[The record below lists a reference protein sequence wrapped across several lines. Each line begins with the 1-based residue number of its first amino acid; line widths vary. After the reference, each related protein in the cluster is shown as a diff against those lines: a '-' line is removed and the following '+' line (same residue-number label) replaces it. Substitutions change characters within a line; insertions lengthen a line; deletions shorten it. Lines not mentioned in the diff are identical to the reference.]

1 MLGFATTVD
10 DVIAGVDLT
19 GKAAVVTGASS
30 GLGLQTVAALASV
43 GADVVA
49 AVRDPETFRAGSEWL
64 ELGELTPR
72 IHPVPLDLA
81 RLASVR
87 AAAQTIASQYPQID
101 ILINNAGVMFTPHET
116 TADGF
121 ELQFGID
128 HLGHFQLTTLLL
140 PQLRAAAAA
149 SGDARVVTVT
159 SEAHRNWGIDLD
171 DINFDRR
178 GYDTFLAYGQAK
190 SANILMTVELHRRWG
205 ANGVEGSRHHRAGRP
220 SGHLRDQPRPLH
232 GAGNRQE
239 AVRNGRRDIR
249 PREHEVRAQAAATTV
264 WAATEPSLAGRGGA
278 YLADCQIAEAAPAA
292 TDSATAQRLWL
303 LSQEWVQA
311 LTYGLGLVGHSAI
324 RSGGGR
330 AERVCE
336 TAPRTRGR

>member
-1 MLGFATTVD
+1 MFGFATTVD

-19 GKAAVVTGASS
+19 GKTAVVTGASS
-30 GLGLQTVAALASV
+30 GLGLKTVAALASA

-49 AVRDPETFRAGSEWL
+49 AVRDPENFRAGSDWL

-81 RLASVR
+81 HLASVR
-87 AAAQTIASQYPQID
+87 SAGQAIASRYPRLD
-101 ILINNAGVMFTPHET
+101 ILINNAGVMFTPHNT

-121 ELQFGID
+121 ELQFGVN

-140 PQLRAAAAA
+140 PQLRAAAAV

-171 DINFDRR
+171 DISFDRR
-178 GYDTFLAYGQAK
+178 GYDTFLAYGQSK
-190 SANILMTVELHRRWG
+190 SANILMTVELQRRWG
-205 ANGVEGSRHHRAGRP
+205 ANGAEG
-220 SGHLRDQPRPLH
+220 
-232 GAGNRQE
+232 GAGITAL
-239 AVRNGRRDIR
+239 AVHPGTCATNLGRYMERATAKKLFAMSSQTFA
-249 PREHEVRAQAAATTV
+249 PENMKSVAQAAATTV

-292 TDSATAQRLWL
+292 TDPATAQRLWL

-311 LTYGLGLVGHSAI
+311 
-324 RSGGGR
+324 
-330 AERVCE
+330 
-336 TAPRTRGR
+336 

>member
-1 MLGFATTVD
+1 LLGFATTVD

-19 GKAAVVTGASS
+19 GKTAVVTGASS
-30 GLGLQTVAALASV
+30 GLGLQTVAALASA

-49 AVRDPETFRAGSEWL
+49 AVRDPGNFRAGTDWL

-121 ELQFGID
+121 ELQFGVN

-140 PQLRAAAAA
+140 PQLLAAAAV
-149 SGDARVVTVT
+149 SGDARIVTVT

-171 DINFDRR
+171 DIGFDLR

-205 ANGVEGSRHHRAGRP
+205 ADG
-220 SGHLRDQPRPLH
+220 
-232 GAGNRQE
+232 GAGITAL
-239 AVRNGRRDIR
+239 AVHPGTCATNLGRYMERATVKKLFAMGGETFA
-249 PREHEVRAQAAATTV
+249 PENMKSVAQAAATTV

-303 LSQEWVQA
+303 LSQQWVQA
-311 LTYGLGLVGHSAI
+311 
-324 RSGGGR
+324 
-330 AERVCE
+330 
-336 TAPRTRGR
+336 

>member
-1 MLGFATTVD
+1 MFGFATTVD
-10 DVIAGVDLT
+10 DVIAGADLT
-19 GKAAVVTGASS
+19 GKTAVVTGASS
-30 GLGLQTVAALASV
+30 GLGLQTVAALASA

-49 AVRDPETFRAGSEWL
+49 AVRDPETFCAGSDWL

-87 AAAQTIASQYPQID
+87 AAGQTIASRYPRLD
-101 ILINNAGVMFTPHET
+101 ILINNAGVMFTPQQT

-121 ELQFGID
+121 ELQFGVN

-140 PQLRAAAAA
+140 PQLRAAAAV
-149 SGDARVVTVT
+149 SGDARIVTVT
-159 SEAHRNWGIDLD
+159 SEAHRNWGIELD
-171 DINFDRR
+171 DISFDRR

-205 ANGVEGSRHHRAGRP
+205 A
-220 SGHLRDQPRPLH
+220 SGADG
-232 GAGNRQE
+232 GAGITAL
-239 AVRNGRRDIR
+239 AVHPGTCATNLARYMDRATIKKLFAMGGETFAPENMKS
-249 PREHEVRAQAAATTV
+249 VAQAAATTV
-264 WAATEPSLAGRGGA
+264 WAATEPSLAGRGGS

-311 LTYGLGLVGHSAI
+311 
-324 RSGGGR
+324 
-330 AERVCE
+330 
-336 TAPRTRGR
+336 

>member
-10 DVIAGVDLT
+10 DVIAAVDLT

-30 GLGLQTVAALASV
+30 GLGLRTVAALASV

-101 ILINNAGVMFTPHET
+101 ILINNAGVMFTPHQT
-116 TADGF
+116 TVDGF

-205 ANGVEGSRHHRAGRP
+205 ANGVEGAGITALAVHPGTCATNLGRYMERATVKKLFAMGGDTFAP
-220 SGHLRDQPRPLH
+220 ENMKS
-232 GAGNRQE
+232 
-239 AVRNGRRDIR
+239 V
-249 PREHEVRAQAAATTV
+249 AQAAATTV

-278 YLADCQIAEAAPAA
+278 YLADCQIAEAASAA

-311 LTYGLGLVGHSAI
+311 
-324 RSGGGR
+324 
-330 AERVCE
+330 
-336 TAPRTRGR
+336 

>member
-1 MLGFATTVD
+1 LLGFATTVD
-10 DVIAGVDLT
+10 DVIAGADLA
-19 GKAAVVTGASS
+19 GKTAVVTGASS
-30 GLGLQTVAALASV
+30 GLGLQTVAALASA

-49 AVRDPETFRAGSEWL
+49 AVRDPEKFRAGTDWV

-72 IHPVPLDLA
+72 IRLVPLDLA

-87 AAAQTIASQYPQID
+87 AAAQTIAAQYPQID

-140 PQLRAAAAA
+140 PQLHAAAVA

-205 ANGVEGSRHHRAGRP
+205 TNGV
-220 SGHLRDQPRPLH
+220 D
-232 GAGNRQE
+232 GAGITAL
-239 AVRNGRRDIR
+239 AVHPGTCATNLARYMDRATVKKLFAMGGDTFAPENMKS
-249 PREHEVRAQAAATTV
+249 VAQAAATTV

-278 YLADCQIAEAAPAA
+278 YLADCQISEAAPAA

-303 LSQEWVQA
+303 LSQQWVQA
-311 LTYGLGLVGHSAI
+311 
-324 RSGGGR
+324 
-330 AERVCE
+330 
-336 TAPRTRGR
+336 